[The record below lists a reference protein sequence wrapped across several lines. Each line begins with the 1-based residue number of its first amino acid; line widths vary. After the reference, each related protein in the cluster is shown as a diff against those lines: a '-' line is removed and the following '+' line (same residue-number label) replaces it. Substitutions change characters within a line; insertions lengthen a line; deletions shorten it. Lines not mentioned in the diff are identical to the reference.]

1 MKLQKAYPEPYR
13 LSFHKR
19 VPLSCGLFTL
29 GNLAASA
36 ISSPREL
43 CDSCHQ
49 WSVIAKCPFL
59 TSSLHLA
66 SPLLMPSTLS
76 LSPLSPSD
84 ITAFFS
90 VLLPTSMPRHP
101 PHPITS
107 FSAWPRGPHPTP
119 QPAAPLLMKVK
130 FASSTQIPLLSL
142 RASPD
147 DRGHPLH
154 SHCLGQTGS
163 LENLNSGIQIPYL
176 SDQESL

>member
-43 CDSCHQ
+43 WWQLSP
-49 WSVIAKCPFL
+49 VISHCQMPFPHFFTSPRQPLANAQHTFPL
-59 TSSLHLA
+59 TSL
-66 SPLLMPSTLS
+66 PLRHHCLLS
-76 LSPLSPSD
+76 L
-84 ITAFFS
+84 TAHI
-90 VLLPTSMPRHP
+90 MPKRP

-130 FASSTQIPLLSL
+130 SASSTQIPLLSL

-176 SDQESL
+176 SGQESL